1 MVVIAL
7 CVWMASGLLF
17 KQPEAIAEE
26 QDTED
31 TLMVVEAQ
39 TLELETMNREV
50 TLQGS
55 LEPVRHL
62 LIKAETSGNVQE
74 HAIEKGS
81 RVIQGATL
89 LTLDRG
95 GRDNQLAEAAARVR
109 SARSEQA
116 AAKSLRQQRLQSQVQ
131 LEQAD
136 AALESALAQLA
147 TIELDIERTT
157 ITAPF
162 AGVVN
167 DLPIDPGELANRGD
181 IVAELVD
188 DSQFVVTARAS
199 QQSLASLA
207 LGQPLTV
214 KLITGENLS
223 GKLTYISSIADPQTR
238 SFAIEALIDNVAGA
252 TAAGVSASISIPVE
266 QVEATF
272 LSPSA
277 ISLGDD
283 GELGVKAV
291 DDNGEV
297 FYLPVAVVSTS
308 LDGAW
313 VTGIPA
319 GTRVITLGQGFV
331 NVGERV
337 EARTAEITGTR

>member
-1 MVVIAL
+1 
-7 CVWMASGLLF
+7 
-17 KQPEAIAEE
+17 
-26 QDTED
+26 
-31 TLMVVEAQ
+31 MVVEAQ
-39 TLELETMNREV
+39 VLELESMAREV
-50 TLQGS
+50 TLQGA

-62 LIKAETSGNVQE
+62 LIKAETSGKVQE
-74 HAIEKGS
+74 HTVEKGS
-81 RVIQGATL
+81 RVESGATL

-95 GRDNQLAEAAARVR
+95 GRDNKLAEASARVK

-116 AAKSLRQQRLQSQVQ
+116 AAQSLRQQRLQSQVQ

-147 TIELDIERTT
+147 SIELDIDNTI

-167 DLPIDPGELANRGD
+167 DLPIEPGELADRGD

-188 DSQFVVTARAS
+188 DSQFIVKARAP
-199 QQSLASLA
+199 QQSLASLK
-207 LGQPLTV
+207 LHQPLSV

-223 GKLTYISSIADPQTR
+223 GKLTYISSVADPQTR
-238 SFAIEALIDNVAGA
+238 SFAIEALIDNIDGA
-252 TAAGVSASISIPVE
+252 TAAGVSATIHIPVE
-266 QVEATF
+266 QVDATF

-291 DDNGEV
+291 DANGEV
-297 FYLPVAVVSTS
+297 YYLPVTVISTS

-319 GTRVITLGQGFV
+319 NSRVITLGQGFV

-337 EARTAEITGTR
+337 EARTAEITGIR